1 MEELHN
7 ISYCVSFIM
16 IKDIHIIE
24 LYSNFLD
31 LVIKTVNKNFI
42 MVVIDC
48 CNFHEYTIVENVCS
62 LSFSGV

>member
-1 MEELHN
+1 M
-7 ISYCVSFIM
+7 SFIM

-31 LVIKTVNKNFI
+31 LVIKTVSKNFI